1 MTEAIPFYSAIALG
15 YLLLTVPMI
24 ALLMARLL
32 KGPQRRPPV
41 APCPAQPHQVGA
53 VSVIVPTLNEAE
65 RIGPCLAGLSRQT
78 YELREVVVVDSRS
91 TDGTAAL
98 VETQS
103 KTDPRFR
110 VITDDP
116 LPAAWVG
123 RPWALD
129 YGFRHSSPRS
139 PWVLGIDADTQP
151 QPGLIAGLLQIAET
165 EGYDLISLSPQFIL
179 RDPGEWWLQPALLMT
194 LLYRFDPSGSD
205 ASHPERVMA
214 NGQCFLCRRS
224 VLAAMDGYQVARR
237 SFCDDVTLAREI
249 AKRGYR
255 VGFLDGQRVIRVRMY
270 DGMAETWREWG
281 RSLDLKDAATPGQVW
296 SDCWFLLV
304 TQGLPLVV
312 SLLAGVAWLS
322 GVQTLPIAIAGFVN
336 AALVAIRWALLGA
349 IAPSYAGKKPLWF
362 WLSPLADLAAV
373 TRIILSAQQQP
384 QVWRGRQYDI

>member
-1 MTEAIPFYSAIALG
+1 
-15 YLLLTVPMI
+15 
-24 ALLMARLL
+24 
-32 KGPQRRPPV
+32 
-41 APCPAQPHQVGA
+41 
-53 VSVIVPTLNEAE
+53 VSVIVPTLNEAD
-65 RIGPCLAGLSRQT
+65 RIAPCLAGLSRQT

-91 TDGTAAL
+91 TDGTGAIVAA
-98 VETQS
+98 QS

-116 LPAAWVG
+116 LPADWVG

-151 QPGLIAGLLQIAET
+151 QPGLIAGLLHIAET

-179 RDPGEWWLQPALLMT
+179 DDPGEWWLQPALLMT
-194 LLYRFDPSGSD
+194 LLYRFDPSGSE

-224 VLAAMDGYQVARR
+224 VLAAMDGYRVARR

-270 DGMAETWREWG
+270 EGMAETWREWG
-281 RSLDLKDAATPGQVW
+281 RSQTTTP
-296 SDCWFLLV
+296 SE
-304 TQGLPLVV
+304 
-312 SLLAGVAWLS
+312 
-322 GVQTLPIAIAGFVN
+322 
-336 AALVAIRWALLGA
+336 
-349 IAPSYAGKKPLWF
+349 
-362 WLSPLADLAAV
+362 SP
-373 TRIILSAQQQP
+373 P
-384 QVWRGRQYDI
+384 K